1 MKHNVLIALTS
12 ALAVITTANAQNIS
26 SSFVNLDFDS
36 GGVTTPG
43 PFKGFDAPDSPEII
57 GWSNFRNGAS
67 GPLND
72 AGVEAANVGW
82 WLGDYTH
89 QNAAFMSSQDAAYN
103 LSTYI
108 IQAGDVFSIEY
119 IGARWG
125 WLGAGQWTATLFY
138 DSPANVIGSYVQDIN
153 SDWLGQGVWYN
164 NTTTG
169 IAATPASVGGALGIL
184 LTSSGTAIS
193 QIDEITISVVPE
205 PTTLT
210 LLAMAGFGLF
220 LKRRHS

>member
-72 AGVEAANVGW
+72 AGVEAAGVGW
-82 WLGDYTH
+82 WIGGTYTH
-89 QNAAFMSSQDAAYN
+89 QNAGFMSSQDAAYN

-125 WLGAGQWTATLFY
+125 WTGAGQWTATLFY
-138 DSPANVIGSYVQDIN
+138 DNPANVIGSYVQDIN
-153 SDWLGQGVWYN
+153 SDWLTDDVWYG
-164 NTTTG
+164 TTTG
-169 IAATPASVGGALGIL
+169 IAATPASVGGTLGIL

-193 QIDEITISVVPE
+193 QIDEINISVVPE
-205 PTTLT
+205 PTTLS
-210 LLAMAGFGLF
+210 LLAMAGLGLF